1 MVVHNSSSK
10 ILFPD
15 HCALRYSLDSCLK
28 YEDKLENKDTGIKL
42 EKLFWNEDSP
52 EKFTSL
58 LEMHEYDISS
68 ILNVPDAKADEIVK
82 KFQNLITAVTKE
94 GNFIHI
100 SDPSTPGIIFLD
112 LRIIFLDPG
121 IIFWTLVPWR

>member
-1 MVVHNSSSK
+1 M
-10 ILFPD
+10 
-15 HCALRYSLDSCLK
+15 
-28 YEDKLENKDTGIKL
+28 IKL
-42 EKLFWNEDSP
+42 EKLFWYEDSHK
-52 EKFTSL
+52 KFTSL